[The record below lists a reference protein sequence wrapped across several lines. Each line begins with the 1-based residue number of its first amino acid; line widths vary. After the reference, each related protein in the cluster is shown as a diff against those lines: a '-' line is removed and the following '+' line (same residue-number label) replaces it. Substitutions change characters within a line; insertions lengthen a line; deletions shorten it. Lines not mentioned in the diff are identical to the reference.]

1 MAGFGDL
8 LLRAR
13 GIENPRAQLLAQ
25 MLGGGAGTA
34 PGAGA
39 PVPAPTA
46 PGVATPDAGVPT
58 PPQPQAYQSPP
69 DLLDLY
75 TQLTDYESRSRR
87 IDTGLGLLGSAF
99 AQPQNK
105 ELVYQAMTGGG
116 GGTESASDTLSMIT
130 GISEMR
136 AKEAEVAQQARAEEA
151 RRAMLP
157 AIAEKY
163 GMSLEEASLLYD
175 TEGLDDVMIDQ
186 NKVREAPKVDT
197 EVITDDA
204 TGKKFLINSATGEKI
219 QTYDTGLAPSDD
231 ATSFITDAGTGETH
245 LVRKAD
251 GSIIKS
257 YPTTAALT
265 SEQKLYEASK
275 AEGFKGSLEDWL
287 TMDANRKKAVTNVT
301 TNVDTSGRTD
311 ALLTQEADKRLVNED
326 RDKANGALSTINSVS
341 DAQRALAAPGG
352 IIAGSKFAPVEYEAR
367 KLFADMFG
375 IKDEGVINSANYSS
389 AIGRVVLDNVK
400 QLGTGNSISNADR
413 DYTKEIVGASNEIP
427 SEAMPKI
434 LSILEFGSRNE
445 VIKYNQKIEQRLEAS
460 RDPKTGLV
468 DPRVEQALQK
478 IPVPEVSD
486 DWMAFV
492 PDEDLAAI
500 KAEVDKGEFTEEDKK
515 QIDKLYGPNAAD
527 AIVER
532 LMNGYGT

>member
-46 PGVATPDAGVPT
+46 PGVATPPTDVPT

-105 ELVYQAMTGGG
+105 EIVYQAMTGGG

-186 NKVREAPKVDT
+186 NKVREAPKIDT

-219 QTYDTGLAPSDD
+219 QTYDTGLPPSDD

-275 AEGFKGSLEDWL
+275 AEGFEGSLEDWL
-287 TMDANRKKAVTNVT
+287 TMDANRKKAVTNIT
-301 TNVDTSGRTD
+301 TNVNPARVDNALVEASD
-311 ALLTQEADKRLVNED
+311 AKLMGAD
-326 RDKANGALSTINSVS
+326 RDAASAAVTTINNLRN
-341 DAQRALAAPGG
+341 AQNILQQPGG
-352 IIAGSKFAPVEYEAR
+352 IIAGSKWSPVEYETR
-367 KLFADMFG
+367 KIFADLFG
-375 IKDEGVINSANYSS
+375 VTDPSVINTANYG
-389 AIGRVVLDNVK
+389 AAMGDVVRSKVK
-400 QLGTGNSISNADR
+400 ELGTGNSISNADR
-413 DYTKEIVGASNEIP
+413 DYTEKTAGASGEIP

-434 LSILEFGSRNE
+434 LSIMEFGSRNE
-445 VIKYNQKIEQRLEAS
+445 IIKYNQKIEKRLEAS
-460 RDPKTGLV
+460 KDPETGKI
-468 DPRVEQALQK
+468 DPRVEAALQK
-478 IPVPEVSD
+478 LPVPEVSD
-486 DWMAFV
+486 DWMSFV
-492 PDEDLAAI
+492 PDEDIAAI
-500 KAEVDKGEFTEEDKK
+500 KKEIEENGELSFEDKK
-515 QIDKLYGPNAAD
+515 HIDKLYGPNAAD